1 MESLKI
7 LKKENLNW
15 EYDKEAD
22 VLYISVGEPRPAEG
36 IDIGEGVIVRI
47 DPKTKEVVSLTI
59 INFARRILE
68 EVKE

>member
-59 INFARRILE
+59 INFARRIFE
-68 EVKE
+68 EVKG